1 MEKTSVEF
9 TGGIQTFRLQ
19 IETRRNKHLVQW
31 VINNS
36 GGLAKNQKQAVG
48 VLIGF
53 TLLLV
58 FSVFLIAAK

>member
-1 MEKTSVEF
+1 MKETPVEF
-9 TGGIQTFRLQ
+9 TGDMQTFRLQ
-19 IETRRNKHLVQW
+19 IETRRNKHLIQW

-36 GGLAKNQKQAVG
+36 GGLAKNQKQAIG